1 MLDKM
6 QFSTA
11 SKLSPLLV
19 TLASTAN
26 ANVDYSQ
33 YVNPFI
39 GGSGP
44 FDGLAYGGGD
54 IFVGGAMPFGVVK
67 MGIDTYEENVTF
79 ATLNG
84 GWTPKGLVTGIS
96 MMHEHGTGGGPKY
109 GVVAQMPLTTVDA
122 PVNVL
127 DNTTY
132 WQRRVGDDVAS
143 VGYYKT
149 ALENGVTVELSGTRH
164 AGIVEYTFPEGEKHV
179 LVDVSHYIPSLDD
192 GASGQMFLGGEIN
205 VKGSQYT
212 GYTTTRGGF
221 GLGAPFTVYFC
232 GEFDS
237 KPEQVR
243 TFRGRNTDPNPG
255 YHSFSGEPI
264 SQPMFSYGSMGE
276 KGKMGEMGETSGPLS
291 DRIGAVFSWG
301 AKSHGPVKS
310 RAQVKSRIGISMI
323 STDKACK
330 FIDQEVTSWDLK
342 KTVSA
347 AVQEWNK
354 DVFSL
359 IRVPTD
365 ESANRTNLVLLYSSL
380 YMMHLMPS
388 DRTGENPLWES
399 DEPSWDDFYALWD
412 TFRCSVSLLH
422 LIQPKAYE
430 GQIRSLIDI
439 WRHEGYMPDTRSGN
453 SNGITQGG
461 SNADNVLADAYVKG
475 LRGGI
480 NWTAG
485 YQAMVKDAEVTPPNT
500 FAMNDPIASV
510 KEGRGALDDWKKLG
524 YVSTDNTR
532 CISRTVEYSLNDY
545 ALSVVAAGEA
555 PQDVKKYV
563 QRAAGW
569 QRIWNHD
576 IESVGFKG
584 FPTPRNSNGTW
595 DDDGYNPAKCGDC
608 SWSSITYEGTPWEYA
623 FTVPHDM
630 KQMIQMMGGVKDFET
645 RLDYIFLPNTSQ
657 VNLGANAAGVT
668 SLMNI
673 GDEPDFATPYH
684 YNYINKQ
691 YKSVNQSRALSNQY
705 FDDTISGIP
714 GNSDS
719 GALNTWLIWQMLGLY
734 PIVTQPVYLLESPWF
749 TDINITIN
757 GNTTLRITSDGDAA
771 CLGHKGYYVQSVKIN
786 GEKWDKNW
794 FNHKDV
800 MVNGGTIEFSV
811 GDKPVVW
818 ETGDVPPSPGHVEL

>member
-1 MLDKM
+1 MPLP
-6 QFSTA
+6 SV
-11 SKLSPLLV
+11 SRLSPLLV
-19 TLASTAN
+19 ALAGTAN
-26 ANVDYSQ
+26 ALVDYSQ

-44 FDGLAYGGGD
+44 IEGLAYGGGD
-54 IFVGGAMPFGVVK
+54 IFVGGAVPFGVVK
-67 MGIDTYEENVTF
+67 MGIDTYEQTNASF

-109 GVVAQMPLTTVDA
+109 GIVAQMPLTTVDA

-132 WQRRVGDDVAS
+132 WQRRVGDDVAT

-149 ALENGVTVELSGTRH
+149 ELENGVTVELSGARH
-164 AGIVEYTFPEGEKHV
+164 AGIVQYAFPEGEKHV
-179 LVDVSHYIPSLDD
+179 LVDVSHFLPSLGD
-192 GASGQMFLGGEIN
+192 GASGQMFLDGEIN
-205 VKGSQYT
+205 VDGAQYT

-237 KPEQVR
+237 KPEAR

-255 YHSFSGEPI
+255 YHSFSGQPI
-264 SQPMFSYGSMGE
+264 GQAMFNYGAMGE
-276 KGKMGEMGETSGPLS
+276 KSGPLS
-291 DRIGAVFSWG
+291 DRVGAVFSWG
-301 AKSHGPVKS
+301 ANAST
-310 RAQVKSRIGISMI
+310 QVKSRVGISMI
-323 STDKACK
+323 STEKACK
-330 FIDQEVTSWDLK
+330 FISQEIPSWDLN

-347 AVQEWNK
+347 AVEEWNK

-359 IRVPTD
+359 IQVPID
-365 ESANRTNLVLLYSSL
+365 ESANKTNLILLYSSL

-412 TFRCSVSLLH
+412 TFRCTVSLFH
-422 LIQPKAYE
+422 LIQPEAYE

-439 WRHEGYMPDTRSGN
+439 WRYEGYMPDARSGN
-453 SNGITQGG
+453 CNGITQGG
-461 SNADNVLADAYVKG
+461 SNADNVLADAYIKG

-500 FAMNDPIASV
+500 FALNDIKASV

-555 PQDVKKYV
+555 PQDVQKYV
-563 QRAAGW
+563 KRAAGW
-569 QRIWNHD
+569 QRIWNAD

-584 FPTPRNSNGTW
+584 FPTPRNSDGTW
-595 DDDGYNPAKCGDC
+595 DADDYNPAKCGDC

-630 KQMIQMMGGVKDFET
+630 ENIIQLMGGVDEFEK

-657 VNLGANAAGVT
+657 ADLGANNAGINT
-668 SLMNI
+668 LMNI

-684 YNYINKQ
+684 YNYINRQ
-691 YKSVNQSRALSNQY
+691 YKSVNQSRALSNQ
-705 FDDTISGIP
+705 FFHNALQGVP

-719 GALNTWLIWQMLGLY
+719 GALNSWLIWQMLGLY

-757 GNTTLRITSDGDAA
+757 GNATLRITSDGKAA
-771 CLGHKGYYVQSVKIN
+771 SLGQEGYYVQSVKIN
-786 GEKWDKNW
+786 GEAWDRNW
-794 FNHKDV
+794 FNHEDI
-800 MVNGGTIEFSV
+800 MVHGGTIEFSV
-811 GDKPVVW
+811 GEKPVVW
-818 ETGDVPPSPGHVEL
+818 ESGDVPPSPGHVQLDA